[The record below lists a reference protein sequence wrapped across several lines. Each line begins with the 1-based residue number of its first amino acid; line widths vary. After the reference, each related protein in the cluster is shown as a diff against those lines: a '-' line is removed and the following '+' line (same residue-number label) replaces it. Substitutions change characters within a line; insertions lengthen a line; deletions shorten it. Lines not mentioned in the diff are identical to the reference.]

1 MKEQPINK
9 HNLRDTISPEYSLV
23 KISDTMGGS
32 LTHLDSLFAKIRR
45 QPHINCIIASAE
57 AELGEE
63 DLISFEHLEK
73 TVTWFHEKIRILL
86 SHVNW
91 EPDSFQMTEV
101 SALLNFHALSLSAS
115 GYVGSLLFQ
124 LRHLYL
130 EVSKEK
136 KHPPLFEGW
145 IRTETKYGWPVF
157 DWPDYVDKSL
167 NSFDPEQQVYQW
179 KERADTSL
187 PCLLRFLKI
196 LSLYPTFVPLTLPA
210 HPTLAT
216 LPRNLLELEQK
227 QYQAFV
233 GYYLSLFREPDINQH
248 PLSKDD
254 LIRLVDRFLYMLE
267 QKLEL
272 NPSSDSTAP
281 MQVDIIINQ
290 NFFFTQNIEVNATQN
305 IEVNEMAESS
315 PQKST
320 SDAPIAPPPKKSH
333 PRSVKRDED
342 VKSLIPYAKKIWIK
356 EILKTEYPSRLGKE
370 KLAETLLEN
379 LPTHISLH
387 SKGANRLPRAK
398 TAIELTDPR
407 IYDEGG
413 GRYKELQPHWQD
425 FAWVKI

>member
-9 HNLRDTISPEYSLV
+9 YNLRDTVSPEYSLI

-101 SALLNFHALSLSAS
+101 SALLNFHALSLNAS

-130 EVSKEK
+130 EVTKEK

-145 IRTETKYGWPVF
+145 IRTETRYGWPVF
-157 DWPDYVDKSL
+157 DWPDHVDKSL
-167 NSFDPEQQVYQW
+167 NSFDPKQQVYQW

-210 HPTLAT
+210 HPTLNT

-233 GYYLSLFREPDINQH
+233 GYYLSLFRLPDSSKH

-254 LIRLVDRFLYMLE
+254 LVRLIDRFLYMLE

-272 NPSSDSTAP
+272 AISSDSAAP
-281 MQVDIIINQ
+281 TQVNIVINQ

-305 IEVNEMAESS
+305 IEVNAMMESS
-315 PQKST
+315 PQESA
-320 SDAPIAPPPKKSH
+320 SDAPTASSQKGSH
-333 PRSVKRDED
+333 PRSVKCDED
-342 VKSLIPYAKKIWIK
+342 VKKLIPYAKKVWIK
-356 EILKTEYPSRLGKE
+356 EIRTKKHPSKLGRKELAE
-370 KLAETLLEN
+370 KLLEE
-379 LPTHISLH
+379 LPMHVSLN
-387 SKGANRLPRAK
+387 SKDADRLPRAK
-398 TAIELTDPR
+398 KAIALTDPR
-407 IYDEGG
+407 LYDTSGG
-413 GRYKELQPHWQD
+413 SYKGLQPHWDD
-425 FAWVKI
+425 FGWVEI

>member
-1 MKEQPINK
+1 MKEQPVNK
-9 HNLRDTISPEYSLV
+9 HNLRDTISPEYSLI
-23 KISDTMGGS
+23 KISGTMGGS

-57 AELGEE
+57 TELAEE
-63 DLISFEHLEK
+63 DRISFEHLEK

-91 EPDSFQMTEV
+91 EPDSFQMAEV
-101 SALLNFHALSLSAS
+101 SALLNFHALSLNAN

-130 EVSKEK
+130 EVTKEEK
-136 KHPPLFEGW
+136 NRPLLEGW
-145 IRTETKYGWPVF
+145 IRTETRYGWPVF
-157 DWPDYVDKSL
+157 DWPDYIDKSL
-167 NSFDPEQQVYQW
+167 NSLEPKQQIYQW
-179 KERADTSL
+179 KERADSSL

-196 LSLYPTFVPLTLPA
+196 LSLYPTFVPLTLPVS
-210 HPTLAT
+210 PTIDT
-216 LPRNLLELEQK
+216 LPRNLLELEQN

-233 GYYLSLFREPDINQH
+233 GYYLSLFRESDINQH

-254 LIRLVDRFLYMLE
+254 LIRLIDRFLYMVE

-272 NPSSDSTAP
+272 NPSSDSAAP
-281 MQVDIIINQ
+281 MQVSIFINQ

-305 IEVNEMAESS
+305 IEVNEMTKSS
-315 PQKST
+315 PQES
-320 SDAPIAPPPKKSH
+320 SSNAPITSSQKGSH

-342 VKSLIPYAKKIWIK
+342 VKKLIPYAKKVWIK
-356 EILKTEYPSRLGKE
+356 EILKTEYPSRLGKK
-370 KLAETLLEN
+370 KLAETLLNN
-379 LPTHISLH
+379 LPTHVSLH
-387 SKGANRLPRAK
+387 SKGADRLPRAT

-425 FAWVKI
+425 FTWVKI

>member
-1 MKEQPINK
+1 MKEQPVNK
-9 HNLRDTISPEYSLV
+9 HNLRDTISPEYSLI

-57 AELGEE
+57 AELAEE
-63 DLISFEHLEK
+63 DHISFEHLEK
-73 TVTWFHEKIRILL
+73 TVTWLHEKIRILL

-91 EPDSFQMTEV
+91 EPDSFQMAEV
-101 SALLNFHALSLSAS
+101 SALLNFHALSLNAS

-130 EVSKEK
+130 EVTKEE
-136 KHPPLFEGW
+136 KHHPIFEGW
-145 IRTETKYGWPVF
+145 IRTETRYGWPFF

-210 HPTLAT
+210 HSALDT

-233 GYYLSLFREPDINQH
+233 GCYLSLFREPDTNEH

-254 LIRLVDRFLYMLE
+254 LVRLVDRFLFMLE

-272 NPSSDSTAP
+272 DASNDSTAP
-281 MQVDIIINQ
+281 MQVSIIINQ
-290 NFFFTQNIEVNATQN
+290 NFFFTQNIN
-305 IEVNEMAESS
+305 VNEMTKSS
-315 PQKST
+315 PQEST
-320 SDAPIAPPPKKSH
+320 FDDPITSSQKGSH
-333 PRSVKRDED
+333 PRSIKRDED
-342 VKSLIPYAKKIWIK
+342 VEKLIPYAKKVWIK
-356 EILKTEYPSRLGKE
+356 EILKTEYPSRLGK
-370 KLAETLLEN
+370 KRLAKTLLEN
-379 LPTHISLH
+379 LPTHVSLH
-387 SKGANRLPRAK
+387 SKGADRLPRAK

-407 IYDEGG
+407 IYDKGG
-413 GRYKELQPHWQD
+413 GGYKELQPHWQD